1 MIIKVNEDYK
11 KAIKAGV
18 VDIDDGS
25 GHIRNIRF
33 KLSFDPE
40 NIKSAMMKLP
50 L

>member
-1 MIIKVNEDYK
+1 LNKVKAWISLHNIKTKTDMIIKVNEDYK

-33 KLSFDPE
+33 
-40 NIKSAMMKLP
+40 
-50 L
+50 